1 MDNQAKQFRMI
12 AKTIAGLEE
21 VLASEIK
28 SLGGSGVKP
37 VKRGVEFFGDKKLLY
52 KANYLARTA
61 LRILKPIAVFTAE
74 NELQLYDEIGKI
86 DWSQYLNLDGTF
98 SVDGVTTYSNI
109 THSKFLA
116 LKTKDA
122 VVDQF
127 RNKFGR
133 RPNVQLDNA
142 DLVINVRIFRNE
154 CTVSIDSSGESLH
167 KRGYRKATGP
177 APISEVLAAGMIL
190 LTGWDQKSNFIDP
203 MCGSGTIPIEA
214 TLIAKNIPAGNFRQ
228 DYCFMHWSNFDRE
241 LWESVKNEAKAS
253 IRPLAGKVIGSDR
266 SGRIL
271 SVARENIES
280 AGLQGDIILKPSF
293 LADLRPP
300 EGTGVIV
307 MNPPYNERIKTEDI
321 VDLYKSIGDTLKSHF
336 AGYHAWIISAHLE
349 ALKFVGLH
357 PTRNI
362 ALNNGQLECKYSK
375 FEIYEGSKKQMYA
388 EQNSD
393 SDMKADKNTLKEK
406 RKRIVK

>member
-1 MDNQAKQFRMI
+1 MDEKSNRFRMI

-21 VLASEIK
+21 TLAKEMTDLGASGIK
-28 SLGGSGVKP
+28 L
-37 VKRGVEFFGDKKLLY
+37 VKRGVEFFGDKRLLY
-52 KANYLARTA
+52 RANYLSRTA
-61 LRILKPIAVFTAE
+61 LRILKPIAIFTAE
-74 NELQLYDEIGKI
+74 NEQQLYHEIGKI
-86 DWSQYLNLDGTF
+86 DWSEFLDVDGTF

-122 VVDQF
+122 IVDQF

-133 RPNVQLDNA
+133 RPNVELENA
-142 DLVINVRIFRNE
+142 DLVVNVRIFRNE

-177 APISEVLAAGMIL
+177 APISEVLAAGMVL
-190 LTGWDQKSNFIDP
+190 LTGWDKKSNFIDP

-214 TLIAKNIPAGNFRQ
+214 GLIARNIPAGYFRN
-228 DYCFMHWSNFDRE
+228 DYCFMHWNDFDRE
-241 LWESVKNEAKAS
+241 LWESVVNDAKAAIVDFKGTIIS
-253 IRPLAGKVIGSDR
+253 SDR

-271 SVARENIES
+271 TITKENVES
-280 AGLQGDIILKPSF
+280 AGLQNVITLRTSF
-293 LADLRPP
+293 FADLLPP
-300 EGTGVIV
+300 EGKGILV
-307 MNPPYNERIKTEDI
+307 MNPPYNERMKTEDI
-321 VDLYKSIGDTLKSHF
+321 ADLYKSIGDTLKRRF
-336 AGYHAWIISAHLE
+336 AGYHAWIISANIE
-349 ALKFVGLH
+349 ALKLVGLH

-362 ALNNGQLECKYSK
+362 ALNNGQLECKYSR

-388 EQNSD
+388 DNNVESEGIGD
-393 SDMKADKNTLKEK
+393 SNKKTGK